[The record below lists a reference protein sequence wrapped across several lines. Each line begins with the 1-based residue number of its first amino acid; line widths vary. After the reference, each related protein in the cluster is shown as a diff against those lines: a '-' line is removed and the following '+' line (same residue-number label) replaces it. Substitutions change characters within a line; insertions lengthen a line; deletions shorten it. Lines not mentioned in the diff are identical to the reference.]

1 MKLSSITNV
10 DRNNYIVL
18 GLTQGISVQSINAF
32 RQIVGDVKGL
42 FGARQ
47 KNWEKK
53 FIKARQQALEEM
65 VANAKSMGA
74 DEVIAVNIDVSELS
88 GYITFI
94 ADGTA
99 VKLRHGSKSKSKSGG
114 ARKSKNNKSKRHYI
128 PIPKRSSKSKSGG
141 GRKSKNRKSKRHSKR
156 GFIAIAK
163 RSSKSRRHSR
173 R

>member
-1 MKLSSITNV
+1 MKLSSVTTV
-10 DRNNYIVL
+10 DRNNYVVL
-18 GLTQGISVQSINAF
+18 GMTQGISVQSINAF

-42 FGARQ
+42 FGGRQ

-65 VANAKSMGA
+65 ADNAKSMGA

-88 GYITFI
+88 GYIVFI

-99 VKLRHGSKSKSKSGG
+99 VKLRNSKSKSRSGG
-114 ARKSKNNKSKRHYI
+114 GKSKSRSGGGSRKSKS
-128 PIPKRSSKSKSGG
+128 
-141 GRKSKNRKSKRHSKR
+141 RKSKRHSKR
-156 GFIAIAK
+156 GFIAIPK
-163 RSSKSRRHSR
+163 RKSKSRRHSR